1 MYKDWSFGYLP
12 EKVCSLADFCK
23 NVMQTMLEEGKR
35 AWNPIHTK
43 HLEHLELVSFELLF
57 KECIAW
63 KQAITSSVNF

>member
-1 MYKDWSFGYLP
+1 
-12 EKVCSLADFCK
+12 
-23 NVMQTMLEEGKR
+23 MQTMLEEGKQ
-35 AWNPIHTK
+35 AWNPIRTK